1 MSSYDRN
8 ILRSLIIEEI
18 NSVNDSL
25 HPGVDIHED
34 IAATTILVSTLFED
48 RFLDEEFRIREFN
61 KRIGLNESDFVDE
74 DALREGLGADLFFGI
89 GGALPFVGAPIA
101 GVGVAYYIN
110 EWTKSSGTFDKAL
123 NGLMAVLSA
132 FQVIGSLLAVGGV
145 AVGAAKGFLI
155 PLFAIA
161 KGLGT
166 AGRIGRLT
174 KAEKLFVSALKPGTR
189 GGRAADATIGR
200 LAGMTANVEANF
212 IRAGAGGMPRAAEII
227 AKTPGISAARAKD
240 ISLALGRQWSGSV
253 GLADSSLKAI
263 RSASRG
269 GGALSIFTRGGRA
282 LGASLT
288 RALTGTA
295 AVRGALGSARA
306 PVTLTMMIRGVPTQ
320 VLAKGVSAAGKSKG
334 LIRYTVPGGASTG
347 YRYAPI
353 SAFTDSGRILS
364 GVQPGFATYLKAAG
378 SAHKGTVRRGMLGG
392 ALAGLFVGGG
402 DSELESASPE
412 ELEASWMEEI
422 VPGAYE
428 DLTGTE

>member
-18 NSVNDSL
+18 DSVNDSL

-161 KGLGT
+161 KGLGA

-174 KAEKLFVSALKPGTR
+174 KAEKLFVSALKPGSR
-189 GGRAADATIGR
+189 GGRAADATIAK
-200 LAGMTANVEANF
+200 LAGMTGKVEANF
-212 IRAGAGGMPRAAEII
+212 IRAGAGGMPKAAEII
-227 AKTPGISAARAKD
+227 AKTPGISAARAKE
-240 ISLALGRQWSGSV
+240 ISLALGRQWKGSV
-253 GLADSSLKAI
+253 GLADDSLKAV
-263 RSASRG
+263 RAAAHPST
-269 GGALSIFTRGGRA
+269 LSLLTRGGRA
-282 LGASLT
+282 LGTNLT

-334 LIRYTVPGGASTG
+334 LIRYTVPGRASTG

-364 GVQPGFATYLKAAG
+364 GIQPGFATYLKAAG

-428 DLTGTE
+428 GLTGTE